1 MENPRERDKP
11 FYSKKA
17 AANPMIGKI
26 VRPWTFPRVRG
37 PELSPR
43 PVVLLLVLVLVMGLV
58 LLVWVMVEVF
68 EAVTVSMTGGGA
80 LVEDSLLVGGTTT
93 TELEGIPIPVPFPV
107 PVPFTVPVPFPVPIP
122 VPVPVPVTVL
132 VPVPVTLPPL
142 PPEPLQLA
150 APVESRKHVSP
161 VGQQ

>member
-1 MENPRERDKP
+1 MNGEESPRKREKP
-11 FYSKKA
+11 LYSRKA

-93 TELEGIPIPVPFPV
+93 TELEG
-107 PVPFTVPVPFPVPIP
+107 TPIP
-122 VPVPVPVTVL
+122 VPVPVPVTVPFPVPIPVPVTIPVP

-150 APVESRKHVSP
+150 APIESRKHVSP